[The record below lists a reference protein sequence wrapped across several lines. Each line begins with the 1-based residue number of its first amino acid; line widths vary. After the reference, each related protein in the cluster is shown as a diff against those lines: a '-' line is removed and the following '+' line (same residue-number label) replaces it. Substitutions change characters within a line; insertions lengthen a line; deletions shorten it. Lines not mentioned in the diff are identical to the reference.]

1 MKKLQ
6 EIANGYMDLF
16 ISSKG
21 KNLDFFMMYNNL
33 NCLAKN
39 IENINKIEI
48 EEKIDLSL

>member
-33 NCLAKN
+33 NNLTKN
-39 IENINKIEI
+39 IEIINKIELQ
-48 EEKIDLSL
+48 ENNNLSL